1 MSRFYS
7 LFSGSKGNASV
18 VRSGSNSLLIDA
30 GVSCKQIITSLEA
43 HNISNESIS
52 GILITHSHIDHI
64 RGLRVLCKKLNAKV
78 YATEE
83 TMSTLLECGHISD
96 ENLGGIFYENAE
108 NIGGFSV
115 KAFPTDHDANGSCGF
130 RIETPED
137 RICSICTDLGHI
149 TDDVHNAVIG
159 SDLVLLESNYDPVM
173 LKNGS
178 YPFYLK
184 SRIAGSDGHLSNI
197 SCAEE
202 ALRLIDKGTT
212 RIVLGHLSQENNTPY
227 LAEKTVREHIDEKYQ
242 CGTDYLLYIAGQYG
256 LKTAVIF

>member
-64 RGLRVLCKKLNAKV
+64 RGLRVLCKKLNVKV

-115 KAFPTDHDANGSCGF
+115 KAFPTDHDAEGSCGF
-130 RIETPED
+130 RIETPEE
-137 RICSICTDLGHI
+137 RVCSICTDLGHI

-212 RIVLGHLSQENNTPY
+212 RIVLGHLSQENNTPH
-227 LAEKTVREHIDEKYQ
+227 LAEKTVRECIDEKYQ
-242 CGTDYLLYIAGQYG
+242 CGTDYLLYVAGQYG